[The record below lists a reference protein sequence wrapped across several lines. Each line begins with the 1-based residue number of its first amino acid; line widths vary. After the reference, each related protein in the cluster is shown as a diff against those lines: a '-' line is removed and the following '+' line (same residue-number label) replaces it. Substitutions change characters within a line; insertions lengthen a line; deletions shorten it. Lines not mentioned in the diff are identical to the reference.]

1 MLNKVLVIGF
11 DNTKSVDIIHYLRN
25 NKVYAEIYNNHK
37 FNSSITGLVIDKS
50 SKEKFE
56 EVDVPKL
63 ITSSEEISLSTIKQF
78 IKENNIE
85 QDWSLKNYLSQL
97 KKEIKNTV
105 KDDHVLLALSGGVDS
120 SVVATLLK
128 EVIGD
133 QLHCMFVDHGFM
145 RKNEPDEI
153 RKEFIDKQ
161 EINLKM
167 IDARK
172 RFLNKVSGISDPEQ
186 KRKIIGNEFIET
198 FVDNIEDNQSFKF
211 LAQGTIYPDVIE
223 SIKKDGQFTKSHHNV
238 GGLPEKLGFDLLEPL
253 QKLFKHEVREIG
265 KLLGLEDHIIYR
277 QPFPGPGI
285 AIRIIGDIT
294 KEKITIVQ
302 ESDYILREEI
312 KKAYLDRDIWQYFT
326 VLTNINSV
334 GIKKGQ
340 RTYDYTLGIRA
351 VNKSDGVTAYS
362 AVIPFELL
370 HKISQRITNEVSGVN
385 RVVYDITN
393 KPPAT
398 IEWE

>member
-238 GGLPEKLGFDLLEPL
+238 GGLPE
-253 QKLFKHEVREIG
+253 
-265 KLLGLEDHIIYR
+265 
-277 QPFPGPGI
+277 
-285 AIRIIGDIT
+285 
-294 KEKITIVQ
+294 
-302 ESDYILREEI
+302 S
-312 KKAYLDRDIWQYFT
+312 
-326 VLTNINSV
+326 
-334 GIKKGQ
+334 
-340 RTYDYTLGIRA
+340 
-351 VNKSDGVTAYS
+351 
-362 AVIPFELL
+362 
-370 HKISQRITNEVSGVN
+370 
-385 RVVYDITN
+385 
-393 KPPAT
+393 
-398 IEWE
+398 